1 MIVLSNMK
9 KLYCYINYDNFNNY
23 SEYNYFFN
31 LLIIYMVIKL
41 KKKMLKTKDFQA
53 MCHYY

>member
-41 KKKMLKTKDFQA
+41 KKKNVKN
-53 MCHYY
+53 